1 MKITILC
8 VGSLKE
14 DYLRKMA
21 AEYIKRLGSY
31 AEIIIKEVKEEM
43 ASNDLSKA
51 EEEEVKNKEGARL
64 LSLLKPTDFAVA
76 LDLGKE
82 EPDSPGL
89 ASLIEKWMVASSSRL
104 YFLIGGSLGLSEEVK
119 KRANVSIS
127 LSRLTFTHQMSRV
140 ILLEQLYRSFR
151 ILRHEPYHK

>member
-31 AEIIIKEVKEEM
+31 VEIIIKEVKEEM

-82 EPDSPGL
+82 EPDSTGL

-140 ILLEQLYRSFR
+140 IFLEQLYRSFR